1 MEALFMRAF
10 EIRDAAEAQM
20 RQQVASHSHTLA
32 RSLLAAGHLPP
43 PWLLPHPAALAKPDP
58 RGAVEAQMRQQ
69 VDSYS
74 QFLAGTLLAVGH
86 RPPAWL
92 QHPADVDTHG
102 NTVTNDPRNVD
113 HLHNLL
119 TEINHQAEQK
129 TLEVGVKPDI
139 MNIATSAHRCQ
150 KCASETVTDST
161 GMHSSNENP
170 SPANSLEVPY
180 SGVSLLL
187 QNETLHP
194 VQVGFCE
201 VSQPIAILLPEK
213 ETTCAAESEPLEDPR
228 SSTTPLLEIAGN
240 AVRKVSA
247 DIANQKCENHLHHVL
262 PEVNHWEKT
271 PEAVNVKRVI
281 MDITSSAE
289 SNQCQKCTRE
299 TVIDSMG
306 SDDPSANSVEVPHP
320 ALSSPAN
327 SLEVPHSDVS
337 LLLQNETPHP
347 VQAGFCEVPQPITIL
362 LPEKETTS
370 ASESELLEGPGSST
384 TPLLET
390 AGNAV
395 RKVSADIANQKCKNH
410 LHHVLTEV
418 NHCEKTP
425 EAVNVKRVIMNIT
438 SSAEANQCQ
447 KCTCGT
453 VIDSMGSEDPSAN
466 SVEVPHSALSSLLQN
481 DTLHPFDADF
491 DEAPHPITITLPQ
504 IETTHTAETEPVE
517 DPRSIA
523 TPLLKIDSLH
533 SGKLNFLEGLDSLA
547 ATNPENGSVDTSEN
561 DSLELSHSMVSIL
574 GEKGTL
580 HSDKGNSLEGNN
592 SIASLLLDKESI
604 LTDSLEG
611 ADRAVLEKDTLHC
624 VHTNQHEEHYFI
636 SSVLL
641 DNGIT
646 DATESESFEGPSSM
660 ASPLVENGP
669 SNSTKSNFLEGPDC
683 ISSRL
688 PENDAVDTAE
698 NVSIEVSQSTTSVQF
713 KKGKL
718 HSAVYIEVL
727 HDTDCSITSL
737 FLEKGSISAES
748 LEGASP
754 LVEKDMSHSAET
766 VFLQGNYS
774 IPRLLL
780 DKEAGH
786 TSETTSLEGPY
797 CLENSSIE
805 CPIGGVKTARAED
818 YCKFDE
824 TMQECQRFSIPVP
837 CNSPAIN
844 NRASQAFCEAT
855 ELINLSSSLSAKYK
869 MKPLDGVYQSL
880 PSRYKKLM
888 NRSLSYSI
896 DDTNLLDS
904 SYDSKKFGVFGKYSL
919 VYDGAFKMSDDH
931 TYDSPNAYSL
941 QEDSD
946 VPLTHSVEKNNLEN
960 LSGRTGSSSDY
971 LSSIPEL
978 ACFRI
983 DEDSTSLGENDQMK
997 LSGSIGRNCS
1007 RQGLVTKNLLGYP
1020 TSIHERKGTS
1030 RVGLTAGKSYT
1041 SKPDRHVHI
1050 RVNQDIKNPKENHAP
1065 SIRKDGKVTQPL
1077 LDRLSNKTEISSSK
1091 SERNRSETIS
1101 ANGCRPRNIV
1111 SNMTSFIPLVK
1122 QKQRPPTSCVKR
1134 NVRVRALEAAEAA
1147 KRREEKK
1154 QTDREK
1160 RKAAVEL
1167 ELVRLKQEKEHR
1179 QKQVV
1184 QQNKKDADIIS
1195 RKRQRENDGK
1205 RGNGRKKKCVEE
1217 APKHQKQLLEIMH
1230 STNAMTDACPNHT
1243 DGKDLV
1249 KNLVGVKNQLISD
1262 ERMESV
1268 NMLTASKSNSPKA
1281 AFVDWKSEGSKL
1293 QVLGSLSDD
1302 VDKSYEMSPY
1312 EDSDEEDFDN
1322 LEHEREIRRTCKL
1335 IPSWAQK
1342 ENLNKILLSNQALDP
1357 REVFARKCSFILSD
1371 VLTLVIPH
1379 GLFK

>member
-43 PWLLPHPAALAKPDP
+43 PWLLPHPAALAKSDP

-74 QFLAGTLLAVGH
+74 QFLTGTLLAVGH

-92 QHPADVDTHG
+92 QPPADVDTHG
-102 NTVTNDPRNVD
+102 
-113 HLHNLL
+113 
-119 TEINHQAEQK
+119 
-129 TLEVGVKPDI
+129 
-139 MNIATSAHRCQ
+139 
-150 KCASETVTDST
+150 
-161 GMHSSNENP
+161 
-170 SPANSLEVPY
+170 
-180 SGVSLLL
+180 
-187 QNETLHP
+187 
-194 VQVGFCE
+194 
-201 VSQPIAILLPEK
+201 
-213 ETTCAAESEPLEDPR
+213 
-228 SSTTPLLEIAGN
+228 
-240 AVRKVSA
+240 
-247 DIANQKCENHLHHVL
+247 
-262 PEVNHWEKT
+262 
-271 PEAVNVKRVI
+271 
-281 MDITSSAE
+281 
-289 SNQCQKCTRE
+289 
-299 TVIDSMG
+299 
-306 SDDPSANSVEVPHP
+306 
-320 ALSSPAN
+320 
-327 SLEVPHSDVS
+327 
-337 LLLQNETPHP
+337 
-347 VQAGFCEVPQPITIL
+347 
-362 LPEKETTS
+362 
-370 ASESELLEGPGSST
+370 
-384 TPLLET
+384 
-390 AGNAV
+390 
-395 RKVSADIANQKCKNH
+395 
-410 LHHVLTEV
+410 
-418 NHCEKTP
+418 
-425 EAVNVKRVIMNIT
+425 
-438 SSAEANQCQ
+438 
-447 KCTCGT
+447 
-453 VIDSMGSEDPSAN
+453 
-466 SVEVPHSALSSLLQN
+466 SSLLQN
-481 DTLHPFDADF
+481 DTLPPFDADCG
-491 DEAPHPITITLPQ
+491 EAPHPITITSPQ
-504 IETTHTAETEPVE
+504 IETTHTADSEPVE

-547 ATNPENGSVDTSEN
+547 ATNPENGSVDTTEN

-580 HSDKGNSLEGNN
+580 HSDKGNSLDGNN
-592 SIASLLLDKESI
+592 SFVFLLLDKEPI
-604 LTDSLEG
+604 LTDSIEG

-624 VHTNQHEEHYFI
+624 MHTNQHEGHYFI
-636 SSVLL
+636 PSVLL
-641 DNGIT
+641 DNEIT
-646 DATESESFEGPSSM
+646 DAIESESFEGPSSM

-713 KKGKL
+713 EKGKL
-718 HSAVYIEVL
+718 HSAVYIEAL

-748 LEGASP
+748 LEGTSP

-766 VFLQGNYS
+766 VFLQGTYS
-774 IPRLLL
+774 IPSLLL

-786 TSETTSLEGPY
+786 TSDITSLEGPY
-797 CLENSSIE
+797 CLVSPKIEKDPLNTIDHMGKLRKISSLLDRCDNESSRTFEHRSSGYHVVPAPINEPALHPYQLADNTEAHDVCAWNNMDISARPEAQSTASCKSARALHTAERNIRMPADKRSTGLQHHGTGQRIGCFDNAMELNVDSCATVSDNQTKCSGSSKKFCLLRSETSDKHGTDAMASLLFEKEPTQTDSLKGPHFLASPLLKKATLHSVQTDFLEAPYSMSRECISSNSERMSNSSNQ
-805 CPIGGVKTARAED
+805 T
-818 YCKFDE
+818 
-824 TMQECQRFSIPVP
+824 
-837 CNSPAIN
+837 N
-844 NRASQAFCEAT
+844 
-855 ELINLSSSLSAKYK
+855 
-869 MKPLDGVYQSL
+869 
-880 PSRYKKLM
+880 
-888 NRSLSYSI
+888 
-896 DDTNLLDS
+896 DTNLLDP
-904 SYDSKKFGVFGKYSL
+904 SYDSKKLGVFGKYSL
-919 VYDGAFKMSDDH
+919 VYDGASKISDDD

-971 LSSIPEL
+971 LGSIPEL

-983 DEDSTSLGENDQMK
+983 DEDSTSLGGNENQTK

-1007 RQGLVTKNLLGYP
+1007 RQGLITKKSLGYP
-1020 TSIHERKGTS
+1020 TNIHERKGTS

-1041 SKPDRHVHI
+1041 RKPDRHVHI
-1050 RVNQDIKNPKENHAP
+1050 RVNQDIKNPKENRSP

-1077 LDRLSNKTEISSSK
+1077 LDRLSNKTEMSSSK

-1167 ELVRLKQEKEHR
+1167 ELVRLKLEKEHR

-1184 QQNKKDADIIS
+1184 QQNKKDADIIT
-1195 RKRQRENDGK
+1195 RKRQRENYGK

-1217 APKHQKQLLEIMH
+1217 APKHQKQLLEIMQ
-1230 STNAMTDACPNHT
+1230 STNAVTDACPNHT

-1249 KNLVGVKNQLISD
+1249 ENLVRGVKNQLISD
-1262 ERMESV
+1262 ERVESV

-1281 AFVDWKSEGSKL
+1281 AFADWKSEGSKL
-1293 QVLGSLSDD
+1293 QVPGSLSDD